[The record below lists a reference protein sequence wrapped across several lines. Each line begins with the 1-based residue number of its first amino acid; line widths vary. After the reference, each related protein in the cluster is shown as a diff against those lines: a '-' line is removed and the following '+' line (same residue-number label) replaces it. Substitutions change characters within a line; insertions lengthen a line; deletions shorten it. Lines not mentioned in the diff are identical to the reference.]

1 MSLLFN
7 ISVHHVIALEVTTL
21 AVIMM
26 ILIMMISM
34 MMFDGDNVADVGM
47 VAWSSLPLLAL
58 LYGANFSDQSLP
70 QNQTKA

>member
-1 MSLLFN
+1 
-7 ISVHHVIALEVTTL
+7 
-21 AVIMM
+21 MM

-34 MMFDGDNVADVGM
+34 MVSDGGNVGDVGM

-58 LYGANFSDQSLP
+58 LYGAYFSDQSLP